1 MKIKEQLINF
11 IESIDEGSVIFCNQV
26 SDNGGALIKYES
38 VFKMNKEDLL
48 NFFNENYNNDLVDSN
63 GLQIL
68 NWKVL
73 K

>member
-1 MKIKEQLINF
+1 
-11 IESIDEGSVIFCNQV
+11 
-26 SDNGGALIKYES
+26 
-38 VFKMNKEDLL
+38 MNKEDLL